1 MKCSYY
7 AEGFNFD
14 ICGSVTELQSTLKI
28 KNDLV
33 FLNNFNFKVIGFS
46 FV

>member
-28 KNDLV
+28 KNDLTE
-33 FLNNFNFKVIGFS
+33 LQSTLKIKNDLS
-46 FV
+46 